1 MTDAAE
7 ASGLPNMVGFNYIRR
22 PASQFVRKLLVNGE
36 LGKITW
42 FRGEQSL
49 KGFLAIHIFNLL
61 NKLIR

>member
-7 ASGLPNMVGFNYIRR
+7 ASGLSNMVGFNYIRR

-49 KGFLAIHIFNLL
+49 KGFLAIHTFNL
-61 NKLIR
+61 